1 MSDTKLDMSLL
12 VACKKGD
19 EESWR
24 QLFRSLYPIA
34 RWVSKH
40 ILRDSPE
47 QVWEEVAQET
57 MIVLA
62 REIRTISDMEHAGR
76 FVRII
81 ARNKSIDFIRKSR
94 VKLEEIPDDYPAHVH
109 EELEDSVIM
118 RLRCAVQEIGEPC
131 RTIIRRRFYDDLS
144 HKDIAMRLGVA
155 VNQVGVRIQRC
166 LKTLKML
173 LSSSNVTAEDL
184 P

>member
-1 MSDTKLDMSLL
+1 MSDTELDMSLL
-12 VACKKGD
+12 DACKRGA

-34 RWVSKH
+34 RWVSERV
-40 ILRDSPE
+40 LRDSSE
-47 QVWEEVAQET
+47 HVWEEVAQET
-57 MIVLA
+57 MITLA
-62 REIRTISDMEHAGR
+62 RKIHTISDMEHAGR

-94 VKLEEIPDDYPAHVH
+94 VKFEEIPDDYPDHVH
-109 EELEDSVIM
+109 EELEDSVIA

-131 RTIIRRRFYDDLS
+131 RTIIRRRFYDDWS
-144 HKDIAMRLGVA
+144 HNDIAARLGVA